1 MKEPWL
7 FCCTFPSEPPFA
19 FPSFLNTA
27 DPSALR
33 VRVEERGKTVRARP
47 PAAQVPPSLT
57 WTSKAA
63 KPGALPAAPGA
74 AKPRF
79 PRAGLLSGP
88 CNLPNRARTGPPR
101 PARPQQPLDPRQ
113 RGWAWGPTAT
123 APPTPALEE
132 RVRPTRYA
140 SLGPT
145 CRGTAGLLDSGH
157 GLEGGRQ
164 GGRSPSRG
172 P

>member
-33 VRVEERGKTVRARP
+33 IRVDGAREDSPRKASSGTGLSQPNLNLQGRKARGSSCSPGRGQASLPQGRAPLRSVQPAKSGPHRP
-47 PAAQVPPSLT
+47 P
-57 WTSKAA
+57 
-63 KPGALPAAPGA
+63 G
-74 AKPRF
+74 
-79 PRAGLLSGP
+79 
-88 CNLPNRARTGPPR
+88 

-113 RGWAWGPTAT
+113 RGWAWAPTAT

-145 CRGTAGLLDSGH
+145 CRRTAGLLDSGH
-157 GLEGGRQ
+157 GPEGGRR